1 MAAASVSAL
10 AEQLDVT
17 PDRLAFL
24 AGYADLSA
32 LEDAVAQAL
41 AADDDAIHQGLQHA
55 VNLIPRP
62 LRGRATKLLMP
73 GGEV

>member
-24 AGYADLSA
+24 AAFTDLSA
-32 LEDAVAQAL
+32 LEDAVTTAL
-41 AADDDAIHQGLQHA
+41 ADDDEAIHGGLQHA

-62 LRGRATKLLMP
+62 LRGRASKLLMP
-73 GGEV
+73 SGEV

>member
-1 MAAASVSAL
+1 MAAAFVSAL

-24 AGYADLSA
+24 AAFTDLSA
-32 LEDAVAQAL
+32 LEDAVTTAL
-41 AADDDAIHQGLQHA
+41 AADDEAIHQGLQHA

-62 LRGRATKLLMP
+62 LRGRASKLLMP